1 MKCDRRWW
9 NDGRLEREQAA
20 CVEQVMSLPAQT
32 HVLGDDWVALTNAHL
47 SASLAAC
54 WLRLLA
60 GDPTGQPWHEVLAV
74 WAPSSAGT
82 FFGVRRP

>member
-20 CVEQVMSLPAQT
+20 CVQLTAGYTAWRVAYG
-32 HVLGDDWVALTNAHL
+32 HVAYAELDAPLDAL
-47 SASLAAC
+47 
-54 WLRLLA
+54 WLRA
-60 GDPTGQPWHEVLAV
+60 MVGDPTGQPWHEVLAA
-74 WAPSSAGT
+74 WTPSSAGT

>member
-20 CVEQVMSLPAQT
+20 CVEHTLGLTAWRAHD
-32 HVLGDDWVALTNAHL
+32 HVLYAAVDAHVRASL
-47 SASLAAC
+47 SAL

-60 GDPTGQPWHEVLAV
+60 GDPTGQPWHEVLAA
-74 WAPSSAGT
+74 WTPSSAGT